1 MGDHHGSKCVSPVVA
16 QATPGNE
23 ANPQALDAIVKA
35 SETYSIVASQDIVDV
50 RGLKLWAKGQPVSA
64 ALQQRLLERKLQH
77 PLEVC
82 LTADDGVTLF
92 SLHDELKGWLDNG
105 SSPMSTALRPWA
117 PVLLE
122 QVKRLPLHSVAQL
135 LLTAALA
142 TRPTS
147 LPHAVAAMA
156 MAGAM
161 MLSRNRP
168 AVDVRMAMLGGLL
181 HDLGEVYI
189 QPQYLDHNS
198 PLDLVG
204 HKHLVAHP
212 RVAQLLLGST
222 TDYPAALCR
231 AIGEHHE
238 RLDGSGYPACLM
250 GDKMSELGRVLAVV
264 EVTLGILRSP
274 RAPLTR
280 ASFALRVVPGEFDP
294 LWVALICD
302 AARQSSEKPPE
313 DAPGTSVNDA
323 VVLPLT
329 QIEQRMSQ
337 AKNLAQTLKEQGRGG
352 AVLHVVENG
361 IGRLT
366 RLKVAWNALGFW
378 GVEGRKFDASER
390 FELELADRELKQRLR
405 ELQREC
411 MLLSERLG
419 EAEKL
424 RLQPLWQ
431 DLLPATSV

>member
-1 MGDHHGSKCVSPVVA
+1 MSAVA
-16 QATPGNE
+16 VETPLGNE

-35 SETYSIVASQDIVDV
+35 SETYSIVASEDIVDV
-50 RGLKLWAKGQPVSA
+50 RGLKLWAKGQPVSK
-64 ALQQRLLERKLQH
+64 ALQQRLLERKLQR

-82 LTADDGVTLF
+82 LTAEDGVTLF
-92 SLHDELKGWLDNG
+92 GLHDDLTTWLDDN
-105 SSPMSTALRPWA
+105 SHPMATALRPWA
-117 PVLLE
+117 KPLLE

-142 TRPTS
+142 TRPAT

-161 MLSRNRP
+161 MLSKNRS
-168 AVDVRMAMLGGLL
+168 AVDVRMAMLGGLM

-189 QPQYLDHNS
+189 QPQYLDHSS

-204 HKHLVAHP
+204 HKHLVVHP
-212 RVAQLLLGST
+212 RVAQLLLRST
-222 TDYPAALCR
+222 TDYPESLCR

-238 RLDGSGYPACLM
+238 RLDGSGYPARLV
-250 GDKMSELGRVLAVV
+250 GDKVSELGRILAVV
-264 EVTLGILRSP
+264 EVALGIFRVGS
-274 RAPLTR
+274 APLTR

-294 LWVALICD
+294 QWTALICD
-302 AARQSSEKPPE
+302 AARLSAQ
-313 DAPGTSVNDA
+313 DAPQNNESTA
-323 VVLPLT
+323 PPLLPLT
-329 QIEQRMSQ
+329 VIEHHIQQ
-337 AKNLAQTLKEQGRGG
+337 AQQLAQALQAQGRSG
-352 AVLHVVENG
+352 AVLEVITNATT
-361 IGRLT
+361 RLT
-366 RLKVAWNALGFW
+366 RLQVAWNALGCW
-378 GVEGRKFDASER
+378 GLGDAALNPGER
-390 FELELADRELKQRLR
+390 FELEMADRELKQRLR

-431 DLLPATSV
+431 DLIPA

>member
-1 MGDHHGSKCVSPVVA
+1 VSAVAGDTAS
-16 QATPGNE
+16 GNE

-35 SETYSIVASQDIVDV
+35 SETYSIVASRDIVDV
-50 RGLKLWAKGQPVSA
+50 RGLKLWAKGQPVSS

-82 LTADDGVTLF
+82 LTAEDGVTLF
-92 SLHDELKGWLDNG
+92 GVHDDLKAWLDD
-105 SSPMSTALRPWA
+105 SSNPLSDALRPWA
-117 PVLLE
+117 PALLE
-122 QVKRLPLHSVAQL
+122 QVKRLPLRSVAQL

-147 LPHAVAAMA
+147 LPHAVSAMA
-156 MAGAM
+156 IAGAM
-161 MLSRNRP
+161 MLSRNRS
-168 AVDVRMAMLGGLL
+168 AVDVRLAMLGGLL

-189 QPQYLDHNS
+189 QPQYLDHS
-198 PLDLVG
+198 GPLDLLG
-204 HKHLVAHP
+204 HKHLVVHP
-212 RVAQLLLGST
+212 RVAQLLLKTT
-222 TDYPAALCR
+222 TDYPEILCR

-238 RLDGSGYPACLM
+238 RLDGSGYPARLV
-250 GDKMSELGRVLAVV
+250 GDKMSELGRLLAVV

-302 AARQSSEKPPE
+302 AARLSSEKTPDDTSGPAFS
-313 DAPGTSVNDA
+313 DA
-323 VVLPLT
+323 VLPLT
-329 QIEQRMSQ
+329 QIEQHILE
-337 AKNLAQTLKEQGRGG
+337 AKNLAQTLKDQGRGG
-352 AVLHVVENG
+352 PVLEVVENG
-361 IGRLT
+361 IARLT
-366 RLKVAWNALGFW
+366 RLQVAWNALGCW
-378 GVEGRKFDASER
+378 GLEGTVLNPSEH
-390 FELELADRELKQRLR
+390 FELELADKELKQRLR

-411 MLLSERLG
+411 MLLAERLG

-431 DLLPATSV
+431 DLLPAAAV

>member
-1 MGDHHGSKCVSPVVA
+1 VSAVA
-16 QATPGNE
+16 VETAAGNE

-35 SETYSIVASQDIVDV
+35 SETYSIVASRDIVDV

-82 LTADDGVTLF
+82 LKAEDGVTLF
-92 SLHDELKGWLDNG
+92 GLHEDLLSWLSDDT
-105 SSPMSTALRPWA
+105 SPLSVALRPWGPA
-117 PVLLE
+117 LLQ
-122 QVKRLPLHSVAQL
+122 QVKRLPLHAVAQL

-142 TRPTS
+142 TRPSS

-156 MAGAM
+156 TAGAM
-161 MLSRNRP
+161 MLSRNRS
-168 AVDVRMAMLGGLL
+168 AVDVRMAMLGGLM

-189 QPQYLDHNS
+189 HPQFLDHS
-198 PLDLVG
+198 VPLDLVG
-204 HKHLVAHP
+204 HKHLVVHP
-212 RVAQLLLGST
+212 RVAHLLLRGT
-222 TDYPAALCR
+222 TDYPELLCR

-238 RLDGSGYPACLM
+238 RLDGSGYPARLA
-250 GDKMSELGRVLAVV
+250 GDKVSELGRILAVV

-302 AARQSSEKPPE
+302 AARLGAEPPP
-313 DAPGTSVNDA
+313 DQATGTPATESMS
-323 VVLPLT
+323 PST
-329 QIEQRMSQ
+329 QIQQRLEQAQ
-337 AKNLAQTLKEQGRGG
+337 NLAQTLQAQGRG
-352 AVLHVVENG
+352 APVLAVVENSMT
-361 IGRLT
+361 RLT
-366 RLKVAWNALGFW
+366 RLQVAWNALGCW
-378 GVEGRKFDASER
+378 GLDGAVLNPKER
-390 FELELADRELKQRLR
+390 FELEMADRELKQRLR

-411 MLLSERLG
+411 MLLAERLG

-431 DLLPATSV
+431 DLILAPAV